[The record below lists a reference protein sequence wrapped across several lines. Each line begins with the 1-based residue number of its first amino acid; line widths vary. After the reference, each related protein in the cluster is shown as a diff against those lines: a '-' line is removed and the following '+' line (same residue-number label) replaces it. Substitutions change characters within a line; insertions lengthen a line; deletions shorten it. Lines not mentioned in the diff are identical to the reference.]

1 MTDVANGGAT
11 TPAEK
16 PSIEETMSAAF
27 DKITATEA
35 SAPAESL
42 PEGAGLPSVEHESEQ
57 PVPSSHPD
65 RLRGPDGKFIPK
77 TAEAPVA
84 KTEAAPVEPNPAPT
98 KAEPQPV
105 SAPTSWAADKR
116 ALLDKAD
123 PALRDYVALREKQQQ
138 DGVAKL
144 KAEYEGKLG
153 NLAPIAE
160 ALRPVEARLKVNNI
174 HPAQYVSNLA
184 AADEAL
190 RTNPQQAI
198 REIARMYGVDLGS
211 VQTGGYQG
219 QQAPLD
225 PNLAALQQRLEQTE
239 RFLNSRLQA
248 EQQEKQTQVL
258 SLIERFKSDPANE
271 HYEAV
276 EADMLPMVSHLK
288 ATRPDMSPENVLK
301 EAYDRAVHANPETR
315 AKVFAA
321 QQAAQEATRK
331 AEAEKKASE
340 ARRVAQTNVATRGT
354 VGASPSTP
362 KSMEETIRQTAERI
376 YSAA

>member
-16 PSIEETMSAAF
+16 PSIEETMAAAF
-27 DKITATEA
+27 DKITASEA
-35 SAPAESL
+35 SAPVDPL
-42 PEGAGLPSVEHESEQ
+42 PEGAGLPSAEHESEQ
-57 PVPSSHPD
+57 PVPSSQPD

-77 TAEAPVA
+77 TEAAPKV
-84 KTEAAPVEPNPAPT
+84 EAAPVEPNPAPT
-98 KAEPQPV
+98 KAEPQPVV

-138 DGVAKL
+138 EGVAKL

-198 REIARMYGVDLGS
+198 REIARMYGIDLGS
-211 VQTGGYQG
+211 VQAGGNQG
-219 QQAPLD
+219 QQPMID

-258 SLIERFKSDPANE
+258 SLIDRFKSDPANE
-271 HYEAV
+271 HFEAV
-276 EADMLPMVSHLK
+276 EADMLPMVAHIK
-288 ATRPDMSPENVLK
+288 ATRPDMSPEQVLK

-321 QQAAQEATRK
+321 QQAAQEAQRK

-340 ARRVAQTNVATRGT
+340 ARRIAQTNVATRGT
-354 VGASPSTP
+354 VGASPSSP

>member
-27 DKITATEA
+27 DKITAFEA

-57 PVPSSHPD
+57 PVPSSNPD
-65 RLRGPDGKFIPK
+65 RLRGPDGKFIEKTK
-77 TAEAPVA
+77 TAEAPSA
-84 KTEAAPVEPNPAPT
+84 AAPVEPNPAPT
-98 KAEPQPV
+98 KAEPQPVV

-198 REIARMYGVDLGS
+198 REIARMYGIDLGS
-211 VQTGGYQG
+211 VQAGAQQGY
-219 QQAPLD
+219 QAPLD

-248 EQQEKQTQVL
+248 EQQEKQTHIL

-288 ATRPDMSPENVLK
+288 ATRPELSPDQVLK

-321 QQAAQEATRK
+321 QQTAQEATRK

-362 KSMEETIRQTAERI
+362 KSMEETIRQAADRI

>member
-1 MTDVANGGAT
+1 
-11 TPAEK
+11 
-16 PSIEETMSAAF
+16 
-27 DKITATEA
+27 
-35 SAPAESL
+35 
-42 PEGAGLPSVEHESEQ
+42 
-57 PVPSSHPD
+57 
-65 RLRGPDGKFIPK
+65 
-77 TAEAPVA
+77 
-84 KTEAAPVEPNPAPT
+84 
-98 KAEPQPV
+98 
-105 SAPTSWAADKR
+105 
-116 ALLDKAD
+116 
-123 PALRDYVALREKQQQ
+123 
-138 DGVAKL
+138 
-144 KAEYEGKLG
+144 
-153 NLAPIAE
+153 
-160 ALRPVEARLKVNNI
+160 VEARLKVNNI

-198 REIARMYGVDLGS
+198 REIARMYGIDLGS
-211 VQTGGYQG
+211 VQAGAQQGY
-219 QQAPLD
+219 QAPLD

-248 EQQEKQTQVL
+248 EQQEKQTHIL

-288 ATRPDMSPENVLK
+288 ATRPELSPDQVLK

-321 QQAAQEATRK
+321 QQTAQEAARK

-362 KSMEETIRQTAERI
+362 KSMEETIRQAADRI

>member
-1 MTDVANGGAT
+1 
-11 TPAEK
+11 
-16 PSIEETMSAAF
+16 
-27 DKITATEA
+27 
-35 SAPAESL
+35 
-42 PEGAGLPSVEHESEQ
+42 
-57 PVPSSHPD
+57 
-65 RLRGPDGKFIPK
+65 LRGPDGKFIEKTKTDVAPK
-77 TAEAPVA
+77 
-84 KTEAAPVEPNPAPT
+84 EAAPVETNPAPQT
-98 KAEPQPV
+98 AEPQPTV

-144 KAEYEGKLG
+144 KAEYEGRLG

-160 ALRPVEARLKVNNI
+160 ALRPVEARLRVNNI

-190 RTNPQQAI
+190 RTNPLQAI
-198 REIARMYGVDLGS
+198 QEVARMYGIDLGQL
-211 VQTGGYQG
+211 QTGGQQG
-219 QQAPLD
+219 YQAPLD

-239 RFLNSRLQA
+239 RFLNSRIQA
-248 EQQEKQTQVL
+248 EQQEKQTHIL
-258 SLIERFKSDPANE
+258 SVIERFKSDPTNE

-276 EADMLPMVSHLK
+276 EADMLHEVAHIK
-288 ATRPDMSPENVLK
+288 NTRPDLSPDQVLK

-321 QQAAQEATRK
+321 QQTAQEAARK

-362 KSMEETIRQTAERI
+362 KSMEETIRQAADRI

>member
-1 MTDVANGGAT
+1 MTDVSNGGAT

-16 PSIEETMSAAF
+16 PSIEETMAAVF
-27 DKITATEA
+27 DKANAAEA
-35 SAPAESL
+35 SAPVDPL
-42 PEGAGLPSVEHESEQ
+42 PEGAGLPSAEVDSE
-57 PVPSSHPD
+57 PPASSSSSD

-77 TAEAPVA
+77 TEAAPKV
-84 KTEAAPVEPNPAPT
+84 EAAPVEQNPAPT

-116 ALLDKAD
+116 VLLEKAD

-138 DGVAKL
+138 EGVAKL

-153 NLAPIAE
+153 TLAPIAE

-198 REIARMYGVDLGS
+198 REIARMYGIDLGS
-211 VQTGGYQG
+211 VQAGAHQG
-219 QQAPLD
+219 QQPMID

-239 RFLNSRLQA
+239 RFLNSRIQA
-248 EQQEKQTQVL
+248 EQQEKQSQVL
-258 SLIERFKSDPANE
+258 SLIDRFKSDPANE

-276 EADMLPMVSHLK
+276 EADMLPMVAHLK
-288 ATRPDMSPENVLK
+288 ATRPDMSPEAVLK

-321 QQAAQEATRK
+321 QQAAQEAQRK

-340 ARRVAQTNVATRGT
+340 ARRIAQTNVATRGT

-362 KSMEETIRQTAERI
+362 KSIEETMRQVADRI